1 MMKKLE
7 LPSGAGGVFLF
18 GTEACEEAMKPCD
31 LCLAQ
36 RRKRESDK
44 NLGEGKPTL
53 KYNPFA
59 GLKLK

>member
-1 MMKKLE
+1 MSSEKE
-7 LPSGAGGVFLF
+7 HWCS
-18 GTEACEEAMKPCD
+18 EACEEAMKPCD

-44 NLGEGKPTL
+44 NLSEGKPTL